1 MPEMTT
7 AASSPPPPSID
18 IGSAARPASAATA
31 AAPSGRRLRAG
42 IVGLGRQARD
52 DHLPALLASD
62 MVDLV
67 AVCDTDVQR
76 VAEVRGEFEVAGHHD
91 VTAMLASEDLD
102 FVVVAV
108 PHQSGREVITA
119 AAEHRV
125 HVLKEKPFATS
136 LTEARELA
144 VTCARSGVELMVTL
158 QRRFNPIY
166 STFHQLYDQIGQP
179 FLIDAAYTM
188 SVDPAAGWRGQRCLA
203 GGGCIID
210 MGYHVIDM
218 LLWYFGLPDRVLA
231 QYSATARPE
240 LDYDAEDTAHILFGF
255 DSGLVGTVLL
265 SRCIPP
271 KTERIRVVGTRGA
284 IVLERG
290 RIQRLRSDGELV
302 ESLSREQSWPAAATA
317 QVDHFCRV
325 LHGSRCNVSGPDSHL
340 AHAAFID
347 AAYASSRAGGFVNP
361 KELIA

>member
-1 MPEMTT
+1 MVE
-7 AASSPPPPSID
+7 AQDA
-18 IGSAARPASAATA
+18 
-31 AAPSGRRLRAG
+31 
-42 IVGLGRQARD
+42 VQV
-52 DHLPALLASD
+52 
-62 MVDLV
+62 VDLV
-67 AVCDTDVQR
+67 YHQPGDAP
-76 VAEVRGEFEVAGHHD
+76 FEYGDAAI
-91 VTAMLASEDLD
+91 T
-102 FVVVAV
+102 VVSWCSTWTV
-108 PHQSGREVITA
+108 SGRGT
-119 AAEHRV
+119 RQR
-125 HVLKEKPFATS
+125 TS
-136 LTEARELA
+136 KKLRHPSYCSS
-144 VTCARSGVELMVTL
+144 V
-158 QRRFNPIY
+158 PIY

-240 LDYDAEDTAHILFGF
+240 LDYDAEDTAYILFGF

-265 SRCIPP
+265 SRWIPP
-271 KTERIRVVGTRGA
+271 KTEQIRVVGTRGA

-302 ESLSREQSWPAAATA
+302 ESLSREESWPAAATA

-325 LHGSRCNVSGPDSHL
+325 LHGSRCNVSGPGSHL

-361 KELIA
+361 KELLT